1 MIESETKLESMRAR
15 KLGTVSRRQIDLS
28 CRSFAHSP
36 AHAIIQN
43 GYRSVH
49 FSQDKSRTKL
59 QPVKAKM
66 GNFPYFSCTGSRIGT
81 GLRKNV
87 RRNPRLPLLGGSPRI
102 YAGEG
107 ALQRSGKSST
117 SIHAL

>member
-1 MIESETKLESMRAR
+1 MIEGQTKLESMRAR
-15 KLGTVSRRQIDLS
+15 QLGTVSRRQIDLS

-36 AHAIIQN
+36 VHAIIQN

-59 QPVKAKM
+59 PQVKTKM
-66 GNFPYFSCTGSRIGT
+66 GNLSYFRPPVPELEPDCGKMCADTR
-81 GLRKNV
+81 GLHFSVGAPAFMR
-87 RRNPRLPLLGGSPRI
+87 
-102 YAGEG
+102 GEG

>member
-1 MIESETKLESMRAR
+1 MIESETKLESLRAR
-15 KLGTVSRRQIDLS
+15 QLGTVNRRQIDLS

-36 AHAIIQN
+36 VHAIIQN

-59 QPVKAKM
+59 PQVKTKM
-66 GNFPYFSCTGSRIGT
+66 GNLSYFRSPGSRIGT
-81 GLRKNV
+81 RLRKNV
-87 RRNPRLPLLGGSPRI
+87 RRNLRLALLGGSLRI

-107 ALQRSGKSST
+107 
-117 SIHAL
+117 